1 MYQRLKG
8 QTAII
13 TGGGQGLGEA
23 LALRLDKEGCNV
35 VVADINKEAAESV
48 AAKLTNGAAFQ
59 VDVTMKNR

>member
-35 VVADINKEAAESV
+35 VVADINIGGRRKV
-48 AAKLTNGAAFQ
+48 AAN
-59 VDVTMKNR
+59 